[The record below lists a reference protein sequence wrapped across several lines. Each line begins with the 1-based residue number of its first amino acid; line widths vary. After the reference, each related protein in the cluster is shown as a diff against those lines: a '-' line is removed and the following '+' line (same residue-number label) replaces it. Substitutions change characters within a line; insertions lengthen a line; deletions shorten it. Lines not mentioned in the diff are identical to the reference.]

1 MTAITNTSSGTVV
14 TTGSTTYISSTASG
28 LNTSSLIAAAMAT
41 QTAQADT
48 IDAQVTANTTKISA
62 YTNVQSLVNAVASS
76 IDDLASTPNLASGTV
91 SLWTTTAASVTSSNT
106 ASTAS
111 SVVTATSSTAATPG
125 TYTMTVSSLA
135 QAEKVASSPGDET
148 TALGYTGSFTI
159 GSSDGTAATIN
170 VTPSMTL
177 GDISNAIS
185 AQAATTGVN
194 ATMIQSASGVYT
206 MVLATA
212 DTGQTITATT
222 TSGDDVLTGIGVTA
236 GLASP
241 LQPSKDAVFTLDGTS
256 ITRTS
261 NTIDD
266 VIPGVSLDLA
276 GKTNGSDTLTLNIA
290 QDDSGVTT
298 AVNTFVTAYNALHDY
313 LEAQNAVSSTGAV
326 ASTAYLFGDST
337 LRSMDTQLQALITGT
352 SATSGGSSSSISY
365 LSQLGITFNS
375 SNDLEVSDP
384 TALATAVSSNPAA
397 LQNFF
402 QTSYTTSNPSL
413 LLLNNTSTVSQ
424 NFTLDIQAGPG
435 GITGATVN
443 GVSGLFTV
451 SGNQLIGATGTPY
464 AGLTFAIT
472 ATANTSV
479 NVGIQQGFAD
489 SMIGL
494 ANQYGNTSTG
504 LIATEVSGLTTL
516 DTSLSAQSALM
527 RTQANAYETQ
537 LINKYATMET
547 QISAAQT
554 TQQEIL
560 AVLNGGTNNNG

>member
-1 MTAITNTSSGTVV
+1 
-14 TTGSTTYISSTASG
+14 
-28 LNTSSLIAAAMAT
+28 
-41 QTAQADT
+41 
-48 IDAQVTANTTKISA
+48 
-62 YTNVQSLVNAVASS
+62 
-76 IDDLASTPNLASGTV
+76 
-91 SLWTTTAASVTSSNT
+91 
-106 ASTAS
+106 
-111 SVVTATSSTAATPG
+111 
-125 TYTMTVSSLA
+125 
-135 QAEKVASSPGDET
+135 
-148 TALGYTGSFTI
+148 
-159 GSSDGTAATIN
+159 
-170 VTPSMTL
+170 
-177 GDISNAIS
+177 
-185 AQAATTGVN
+185 
-194 ATMIQSASGVYT
+194 MIQSSSGVYT

-298 AVNTFVTAYNALHDY
+298 AVNTFVSAYNALHDY

-337 LRSMDTQLQALITGT
+337 LRAMNTQLQALITGT
-352 SATSGGSSSSISY
+352 SATSGGSSGSLSY

-375 SNDLEVSDP
+375 TNDLEVSDP
-384 TALATAVSSNPAA
+384 TALATAVSSNPQA

-402 QTSYTTSNPSL
+402 QTSYTTSNPHL

-424 NFTLDIQAGPG
+424 NFTLDIQANAS

-451 SGNQLIGATGTPY
+451 SGDQLIGATGTPY

-489 SMIGL
+489 SMVGL
-494 ANQYGNTSTG
+494 ANQYGNTSSG
-504 LIATEVSGLTTL
+504 LIATEVSGLTTQ
-516 DTSLSAQSALM
+516 DTAMSAQSALM
-527 RTQANAYETQ
+527 RTQASAYETT

-547 QISAAQT
+547 QISQAKI
-554 TQQEIL
+554 TQSEIL
-560 AVLNGGTNNNG
+560 AVLNGGNSSS

>member
-1 MTAITNTSSGTVV
+1 MTAITTSSSGTVV

-28 LNTSSLIAAAMAT
+28 LDTSSLIAAAMAT
-41 QTAQADT
+41 KTAAADT

-62 YTNVQSLVNAVASS
+62 YTDVQSLINAVSTS
-76 IDDLASTPNLASGTV
+76 IDDLASTPNLTSGTV

-111 SVVTATSSTAATPG
+111 SVVTATSTSAATPG
-125 TYTMTVSSLA
+125 SYTLTVSSLA
-135 QAEKVASSPGDET
+135 QAEKAASSTGDET
-148 TALGYTGSFTI
+148 TPLGYTGSFTI
-159 GSSDGTAATIN
+159 GSSDGTAATID
-170 VTPSMTL
+170 VTPTMTL

-290 QDDSGVTT
+290 KDDSGVTT

-337 LRSMDTQLQALITGT
+337 LRAMDTQLQALITGT

-375 SNDLEVSDP
+375 ANDLEVSDP
-384 TALATAVSSNPAA
+384 TALATAVSSNPTA

-402 QTSYTTSNPSL
+402 QTSYTTSNSHL

-424 NFTLDIQAGPG
+424 SFTLDIQANAS

-443 GVSGLFTV
+443 GVGGLFTV
-451 SGNQLIGATGTPY
+451 SGDQLIGATGTPY

-479 NVGIQQGFAD
+479 NVNIQQGFAD
-489 SMIGL
+489 SMVGL

-527 RTQANAYETQ
+527 RTQASAYETT

-547 QISAAQT
+547 QISQAKI
-554 TQQEIL
+554 TQSEIL
-560 AVLNGGTNNNG
+560 AVLNGGSSSGG